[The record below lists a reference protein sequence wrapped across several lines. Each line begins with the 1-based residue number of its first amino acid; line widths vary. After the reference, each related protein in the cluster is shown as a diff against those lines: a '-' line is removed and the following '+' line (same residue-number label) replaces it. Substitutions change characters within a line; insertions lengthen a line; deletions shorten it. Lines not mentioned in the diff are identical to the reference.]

1 MIPRYLQYP
10 SPLCRLTWVVTHMI
24 GLHIELT
31 MLEECD
37 VASMT
42 ILGML
47 ISNIVLTVDTR
58 AH

>member
-1 MIPRYLQYP
+1 
-10 SPLCRLTWVVTHMI
+10 MI
-24 GLHIELT
+24 GLHVELT
-31 MLEECD
+31 ILGEYD
-37 VASMT
+37 VVSTT

>member
-1 MIPRYLQYP
+1 
-10 SPLCRLTWVVTHMI
+10 MI
-24 GLHIELT
+24 GLHVKLT
-31 MLEECD
+31 ILGECD

-47 ISNIVLTVDTR
+47 MSNILLTVDTG

>member
-1 MIPRYLQYP
+1 
-10 SPLCRLTWVVTHMI
+10 MI
-24 GLHIELT
+24 GLHVKLT
-31 MLEECD
+31 ILGEYY
-37 VASMT
+37 VASTT

>member
-1 MIPRYLQYP
+1 
-10 SPLCRLTWVVTHMI
+10 MI
-24 GLHIELT
+24 GLHVKLT
-31 MLEECD
+31 ILRECD
-37 VASMT
+37 VALMT

>member
-1 MIPRYLQYP
+1 VQFP
-10 SPLCRLTWVVTHMI
+10 SPLCRLKWTVTDVI
-24 GLHIELT
+24 GLQVKLT
-31 MLEECD
+31 ILGEYD

>member
-1 MIPRYLQYP
+1 
-10 SPLCRLTWVVTHMI
+10 VI
-24 GLHIELT
+24 GLHLKLT
-31 MLEECD
+31 IFGEYD
-37 VASMT
+37 VALTT

>member
-1 MIPRYLQYP
+1 MQYP
-10 SPLCRLTWVVTHMI
+10 SPLCRFTWVVTHVI
-24 GLHIELT
+24 GLHVELT
-31 MLEECD
+31 ILGEYD

-42 ILGML
+42 ILGIL